1 MQNKTKMI
9 TIATII
15 SSIIT
20 TVLILIYFMGIGL
33 SLELGILFLAI
44 TEMLIGINQYELAK
58 SLEKSS
64 YNIIGDLCIFIGIV
78 IFIVVII
85 QRVV

>member
-15 SSIIT
+15 SSVIT
-20 TVLILIYFMGIGL
+20 TVLILIYFMGLGL

-58 SLEKSS
+58 RLEKSG
-64 YNIIGDLCIFIGIV
+64 YNIIGDLCIFVGII
-78 IFIVVII
+78 IFIIVII
-85 QRVV
+85 QRVI

>member
-1 MQNKTKMI
+1 MQNKTKVI

-15 SSIIT
+15 SSVIT
-20 TVLILIYFMGIGL
+20 TVLILIYFMGIGF

-58 SLEKSS
+58 RLDKSG
-64 YNIIGDLCIFIGIV
+64 YNITGDLCIFVGIIIFVV
-78 IFIVVII
+78 III